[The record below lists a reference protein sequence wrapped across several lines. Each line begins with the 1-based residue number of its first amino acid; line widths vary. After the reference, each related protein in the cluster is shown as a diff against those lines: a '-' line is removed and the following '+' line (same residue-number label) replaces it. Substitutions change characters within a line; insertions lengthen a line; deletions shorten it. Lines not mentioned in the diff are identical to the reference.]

1 MKIDNFKNASIGN
14 AQLNELVGG
23 TDIFGEDYGFIIEDD
38 IMVVNGIVDEL
49 GDI

>member
-14 AQLNELVGG
+14 AHLNEFVGG
-23 TDIFGEDYGFIIEDD
+23 TDIFGEDTGFIIEDD

-49 GDI
+49 SDI